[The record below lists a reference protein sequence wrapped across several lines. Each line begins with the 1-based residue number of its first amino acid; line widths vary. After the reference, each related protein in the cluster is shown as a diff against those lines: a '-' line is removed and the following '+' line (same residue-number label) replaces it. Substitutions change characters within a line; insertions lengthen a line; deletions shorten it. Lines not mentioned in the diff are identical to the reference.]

1 MKNLSKIEFIC
12 SKHTTHSN
20 NTKSRKS
27 CGLPKS
33 EGDKKMVLVSHDK
46 KIPYTVLVE
55 GNVGAGKST
64 LVEILSREDPRSVR
78 VYP

>member
-1 MKNLSKIEFIC
+1 MYIV
-12 SKHTTHSN
+12 N
-20 NTKSRKS
+20 NKTKSRIS

-33 EGDKKMVLVSHDK
+33 AGGDKKMVSVSHDK

>member
-1 MKNLSKIEFIC
+1 
-12 SKHTTHSN
+12 
-20 NTKSRKS
+20 
-27 CGLPKS
+27 
-33 EGDKKMVLVSHDK
+33 MVSVSHDK